1 MDFLIAEFP
10 PEYFITIFN
19 ITSYQQHLTHAN
31 SNKYDMLF
39 FLNGWNNLTISG
51 NVTHSY
57 QVGADVYT
65 IHYMSCEGEMSNM
78 GYN

>member
-1 MDFLIAEFP
+1 
-10 PEYFITIFN
+10 
-19 ITSYQQHLTHAN
+19 
-31 SNKYDMLF
+31 MLF